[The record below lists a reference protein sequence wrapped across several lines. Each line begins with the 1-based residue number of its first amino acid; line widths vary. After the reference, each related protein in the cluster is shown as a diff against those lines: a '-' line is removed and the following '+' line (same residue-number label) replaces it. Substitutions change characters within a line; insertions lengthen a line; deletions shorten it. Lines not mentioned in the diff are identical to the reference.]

1 MARPQKGHTQGKKF
15 MRQIVSPLPLR
26 LLSLFLIATPGYCVI
41 TGLTAA
47 PSTVALSA
55 VYTSTTLRTD
65 SSALIVAAGTGT
77 VAITAATSGDT
88 SVESCGTQR
97 WLTAALESG
106 TVTGGGA
113 VGVTISA
120 NPTCLLSSPFY
131 IGYVTVSGG
140 GYSAV
145 ITVVFVIYQG
155 YDATAALSARMPL
168 SLPAGTSQT
177 IRAILTLIRDDGSVY
192 PNPSEDPA
200 QIFTANPSPTS
211 GTGWLTAATNGT
223 VNGFSITV
231 NAVGLSPGL
240 YSGVVTVSGDPEDS
254 PYEVVI
260 NVTAV
265 VTPAAGN
272 TVGPS
277 ISSVATANS
286 GTAITQNTFISIK
299 GSNLVPATT
308 AASGVDWST
317 APAAAGQLP
326 TQINGVSVT
335 VNNKPAF
342 VAFYCSAATDSS
354 CPQDQINVLTPLDN
368 TIGQVPVVVTSGTV
382 ASPPFS
388 VNMQS
393 VAPSFLSLSGPY
405 VSAKHADNTLV
416 GPGSLY
422 PGQSTPAGPGETIM
436 VYGVGFGLP
445 TTPLVNGSSTQ
456 SGSLPGLPVCTLG
469 GSPAKVTAAGLVSP
483 GIYQLSLTIPPDA
496 VSGDNPVS
504 CTYGGATTP
513 IGNLITVQQPD

>member
-1 MARPQKGHTQGKKF
+1 
-15 MRQIVSPLPLR
+15 MRQIRSTLPLR
-26 LLSLFLIATPGYCVI
+26 LLSLFWIVTPGYCAI
-41 TGLTAA
+41 TALTAS
-47 PSTVALSA
+47 PSTVTLSA
-55 VYTSTTLRTD
+55 VYTSTVLRTD
-65 SSALIVAAGTGT
+65 SSPLILAGGSGT
-77 VAITAATSGDT
+77 VDISVATSSDT

-97 WLTAALESG
+97 WLTAALENG
-106 TVTGGGA
+106 TITGGSA

-120 NPTCLLSSPFY
+120 NPTCLLGSPFY

-145 ITVVFVIYQG
+145 ITVVFVVYQG

-177 IRAILTLIRDDGSVY
+177 IRAVLTLIRDDGSVY

-211 GTGWLTAATNGT
+211 GTGWLTAGRNGS
-223 VNGFSITV
+223 VNGFSIAV
-231 NAVGLSPGL
+231 NAAGLSPGL

-260 NVTAV
+260 NVTVV
-265 VTPAAGN
+265 VTPAAAN

-277 ISSVATANS
+277 IASVSTANS
-286 GTAITQNTFISIK
+286 GTAISQNTFISIK
-299 GSNLVPATT
+299 GSNLVPAATP
-308 AASGVDWST
+308 ASGVDWST
-317 APAAAGQLP
+317 APVTAGQLP

-368 TIGQVPVVVTSGTV
+368 TIGPALVVVTNGS
-382 ASPPFS
+382 ASSPPFS
-388 VNMQS
+388 VNMQA
-393 VAPSFLSLSGPY
+393 VTPSLLPLSGPY
-405 VSAKHADNTLV
+405 VTAKHADNTLV

-422 PGQSTPAGPGETIM
+422 PGQSTPASPGETII

-445 TTPLVNGSSTQ
+445 STPLVNGSATQ
-456 SGSLPGLPVCTLG
+456 SGSLPTLPVCTLG
-469 GSPAKVTAAGLVSP
+469 GSPAKVTAAALVTP
-483 GIYQLSLTIPPDA
+483 GIYQLGLTVPSDA

-504 CTYGGATTP
+504 CTYGGVTTP
-513 IGNLITVQQPD
+513 IGNLITIQQPD

>member
-1 MARPQKGHTQGKKF
+1 
-15 MRQIVSPLPLR
+15 MRKILSPLWLR
-26 LLSLFLIATPGYCVI
+26 LISLFLVATPGYCVI
-41 TGLTAA
+41 TGLTPS
-47 PSTVALSA
+47 PSTVTLSA
-55 VYTSTTLRTD
+55 VYTSSVLRTD
-65 SSALIVAAGTGT
+65 SSPLILASGTGT
-77 VAITAATSGDT
+77 ASITVATSSDT
-88 SVESCGTQR
+88 SLESCGTER

-106 TVTGGGA
+106 TVNGGGS

-168 SLPAGTSQT
+168 SVPAGTSQT

-211 GTGWLTAATNGT
+211 GTGWLSAARNGS

-231 NAVGLSPGL
+231 NAAGLSPGP

-260 NVTAV
+260 NVTVV
-265 VTPAAGN
+265 VTPGAGN

-277 ISSVATANS
+277 ISSVSTANS
-286 GTAITQNTFISIK
+286 GTAIAQNTFISIK

-308 AASGVDWST
+308 AATGVDWST
-317 APAAAGQLP
+317 APAASGQLP
-326 TQINGVSVT
+326 AQINGVSVT
-335 VNNKPAF
+335 VNSKPAF

-368 TIGQVPVVVTSGTV
+368 TIGPVPVVVTSGAV
-382 ASPPFS
+382 SSPPFS
-388 VNMQS
+388 VNMQA
-393 VAPSFLSLSGPY
+393 VAPSLLSLSGPY

-422 PGQSTPAGPGETIM
+422 PGLSTPASPGETIM
-436 VYGVGFGLP
+436 VYGAGFGLP
-445 TTPLVNGSSTQ
+445 STPLVNGSATQ
-456 SGSLPGLPVCTLG
+456 SGSLPALPVCTVG
-469 GSPAKVTAAGLVSP
+469 GGPAKVTAAGLATP
-483 GIYQLSLTIPPDA
+483 GVYQLSLTIPPDA

-504 CTYGGATTP
+504 CTYSGVTTP
-513 IGNLITVQQPD
+513 IGNLITVQQPE